1 MTAKK
6 KKTVLKNPGYIDG
19 FLVRTQGLVPS
30 SEFSQTFVQAM
41 YDRMAV
47 SYFKYGLVKD
57 AYPAKVDAIKSLIQ
71 RLVKYCGFERIDEAI
86 RRLKEDTTFTK
97 KLAPGGDG
105 NTEWCV
111 DAGNFALIEFLAPAH
126 KSAHFQGTDAGASPG
141 RVTTR
146 GVHTEKG
153 NQDLK

>member
-1 MTAKK
+1 MTARKQK
-6 KKTVLKNPGYIDG
+6 APKDSDIGG
-19 FLVRTQGLVPS
+19 FVVRTVALVPE
-30 SEFSQTFVQAM
+30 SEFSPEFAQAM

-47 SYFKYGLVKD
+47 SFFKYGKVKD
-57 AYPAKVDAIKSLIQ
+57 AYPVKVDALKSLIQ

-86 RRLKEDTTFTK
+86 RRLKEDTTFTA
-97 KLAPGGDG
+97 KLVPGGDG

-111 DAGNFALIEFLAPAH
+111 DAGNFAMIEFLAPAH
-126 KSAHFQGTDAGASPG
+126 KKAHFQGTDAGASPG